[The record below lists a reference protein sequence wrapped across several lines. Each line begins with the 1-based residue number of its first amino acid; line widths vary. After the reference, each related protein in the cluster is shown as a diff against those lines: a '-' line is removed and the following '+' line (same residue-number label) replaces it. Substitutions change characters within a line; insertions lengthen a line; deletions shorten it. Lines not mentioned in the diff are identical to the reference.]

1 MHRPYSGQ
9 EGTAMR
15 ATISSTA
22 KTNIG
27 LAVSILGWIVM
38 AFAIR
43 HPGIELVL
51 LDLGTLVAGFGLF
64 IAGLL
69 LMIWA
74 ER

>member
-1 MHRPYSGQ
+1 MI
-9 EGTAMR
+9 AMIAR
-15 ATISSTA
+15 SATPAA
-22 KTNIG
+22 KTNAS

-43 HPGIELVL
+43 HTEIQLAL
-51 LDLGTLVAGFGLF
+51 LDLGTFVAGFGLF
-64 IAGLL
+64 VGGLL

>member
-1 MHRPYSGQ
+1 MQ
-9 EGTAMR
+9 
-15 ATISSTA
+15 ATISSAA
-22 KTNIG
+22 KTNMS

-43 HPGIELVL
+43 HPGMELAL

-64 IAGLL
+64 VGGLL

-74 ER
+74 EW

>member
-1 MHRPYSGQ
+1 MQ
-9 EGTAMR
+9 TMN
-15 ATISSTA
+15 SSTA
-22 KTNIG
+22 KMNAG
-27 LAVSILGWIVM
+27 LAVSVFGWIVM

-43 HPGIELVL
+43 HPGIQLAL

-64 IAGLL
+64 IGGLL

>member
-1 MHRPYSGQ
+1 MI
-9 EGTAMR
+9 AMIAR
-15 ATISSTA
+15 SA
-22 KTNIG
+22 KTVAKPNAG

-43 HPGIELVL
+43 HPGIQLAL
-51 LDLGTLVAGFGLF
+51 MDLGTLVAGFCLF
-64 IAGLL
+64 VGGLL

>member
-1 MHRPYSGQ
+1 
-9 EGTAMR
+9 MR
-15 ATISSTA
+15 TMISSAA
-22 KTNIG
+22 KSNISLG
-27 LAVSILGWIVM
+27 VIVLGWIVM

-43 HPGIELVL
+43 HPGIQLAL

-64 IAGLL
+64 IGGLI

>member
-1 MHRPYSGQ
+1 MQ
-9 EGTAMR
+9 
-15 ATISSTA
+15 ATISSAA
-22 KTNIG
+22 KANMG
-27 LAVSILGWIVM
+27 LAVSVFGWIVM

-43 HPGIELVL
+43 HPGIQLAL

-64 IAGLL
+64 IGGLL

>member
-1 MHRPYSGQ
+1 MQ
-9 EGTAMR
+9 AM
-15 ATISSTA
+15 ISSTA

-27 LAVSILGWIVM
+27 LAVSIFGWIVM

-43 HPGIELVL
+43 HPGIQLAL

-64 IAGLL
+64 VCGLL

>member
-1 MHRPYSGQ
+1 MQ
-9 EGTAMR
+9 
-15 ATISSTA
+15 ATISSAA

-43 HPGIELVL
+43 HPGIQLAL
-51 LDLGTLVAGFGLF
+51 LEFGTLVAGFGLF
-64 IAGLL
+64 IGGLL

>member
-1 MHRPYSGQ
+1 MQ
-9 EGTAMR
+9 

-27 LAVSILGWIVM
+27 LAVSIFGWIVM

-43 HPGIELVL
+43 HPGIELAL

-64 IAGLL
+64 VGGLL